1 MVSNVTEGVRVSVES
16 FYQQD
21 YSNPLN
27 GEFMF
32 AYRVTIENHNSFSIQ
47 LLRRH
52 WFIFD
57 SNSTK
62 REVEG
67 DGVVGMQPTIEPGEQ
82 YQYISGCNLKSEMG
96 TMHGEYVMKN
106 LFSENEF
113 NVKIPE
119 FQMTVPFKMN

>member
-32 AYRVTIENHNSFSIQ
+32 AYRVTIENHNSFAIQ

-113 NVKIPE
+113 KVKIPE

>member
-32 AYRVTIENHNSFSIQ
+32 AYRVTIENHNSFAIQ

-106 LFSENEF
+106 LFSEREF
-113 NVKIPE
+113 SVKIPE